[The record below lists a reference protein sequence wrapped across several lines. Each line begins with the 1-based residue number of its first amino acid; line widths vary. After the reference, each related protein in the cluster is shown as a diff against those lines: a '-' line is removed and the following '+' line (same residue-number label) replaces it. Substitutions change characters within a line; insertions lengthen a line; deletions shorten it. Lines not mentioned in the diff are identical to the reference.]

1 MSDAELAV
9 ARLRADPFLFF
20 REVLGIK
27 VVTADQT
34 RVVNSVVENRR
45 TAAPSGHG
53 VGKTMIA
60 AALLLW
66 FLFTRY
72 GAKVITTAPTWFQ
85 VETLLWREVARLYA
99 GALAPLGGKLTATQ
113 IDIGAEWF
121 AVGLSTDEPTRFQGI
136 HAPAVLVIFDESTGV
151 EPPIWD
157 SAEGI
162 AVSPDDRFLA
172 LGNPTDPSSRFKT
185 VCDSGDWNV
194 VEISSENHPNVLE
207 RRIVIPGAATYEWV
221 QERLTKYGGRDSDE
235 YRFRVL
241 GKWPKAGS
249 NVLISTSLV
258 EEGQARWVEPSGRP
272 DAAGCDVARYGDD
285 ETVIVP
291 IHEGGHPAQAIVRQ
305 GQNTMETAGH
315 LKNINAR
322 RTHVDDTG
330 VGGGVT
336 DRLQELEFPVY
347 PENFGETARDEER
360 YVNRR
365 TELWCGARD
374 ALRSGLVSVPPGPV
388 LAADL
393 SSVRYSFDSK
403 GRYKLE
409 SKADVKKRLKRSPDH
424 GDAYVLG
431 VAAYVDQ
438 NHQLELD
445 IPPSTEWAEYGQGA
459 TF

>member
-1 MSDAELAV
+1 MTDAELAV
-9 ARLRADPFLFF
+9 ARLRDDPFLFF
-20 REVLGIK
+20 LEALGIQ
-27 VVTADQT
+27 VVTEDQK
-34 RVVNSVVENRR
+34 RVVESVVENRR

-53 VGKTMIA
+53 VGKSFIA

-72 GAKVITTAPTWFQ
+72 GSKVITTAPTWFQ
-85 VETLLWREVARLYA
+85 VETLLWREVDRLYHA
-99 GALAPLGGKLTATQ
+99 ARIPLGGTLTTTQ
-113 IDIGAEWF
+113 LDLGAEWF
-121 AVGLSTDEPTRFQGI
+121 AVGLSTDQPTRFQGV
-136 HAPAVLVIFDESTGV
+136 HAPAVFVLFDEATGV
-151 EPPIWD
+151 DRGIWD
-157 SAEGI
+157 SADSM
-162 AVSPDDRFLA
+162 AVSPEDRFLA
-172 LGNPTDPSSRFKT
+172 IGNPTDPTSEFKA
-185 VCDSGDWNV
+185 VCDSGLWNV

-221 QERLTKYGGRDSDE
+221 QERLEKYGGRDTDE

-249 NVLISTSLV
+249 NVLISTMLV
-258 EEGQARWVEPSGRP
+258 EEARARWVEPSGRP

-291 IHEGGHPAQAIVRQ
+291 IHEGGHPALPESRQ
-305 GQNTMETAGH
+305 GQNTMETAGQLKH
-315 LKNINAR
+315 LNAR

-336 DRLQELEFPVY
+336 DRLQELEFPVEG
-347 PENFGETARDEER
+347 ENFGENARDEER
-360 YVNRR
+360 FANRR

-374 ALRSGLVSVPPGPV
+374 ALRSGLVSVPPDPV

-393 SSVRYSFDSK
+393 SAVRYSFDSK
-403 GRYKLE
+403 GRFKLE
-409 SKADVKKRLKRSPDH
+409 SKNEVKKRLKHSPDR

-431 VAAYVDQ
+431 VAAFIDQ
-438 NHQLELD
+438 NHRIE
-445 IPPSTEWAEYGQGA
+445 IPDLPSTAEFGTGA